1 MSRFYS
7 YNRPFFLNFI
17 FRLTPAA
24 WTDDRFYNVTM
35 TQYDVLPRNEMPFE
49 GRVDTAPHLGGPIPK
64 SHFGG
69 VNMRFQAK
77 LAKY

>member
-1 MSRFYS
+1 
-7 YNRPFFLNFI
+7 
-17 FRLTPAA
+17 
-24 WTDDRFYNVTM
+24 M

-77 LAKY
+77 FAKY